1 MSSSTL
7 LFALLFAVVGGGAG
21 AAISPRFRNPPVAG
35 GVLGVL
41 CGLSLGSLVG
51 YMIDNPPSLTPLYA
65 AMLPAVVLSAL
76 VAALLG
82 VRTWRNLP
90 GTNATGAVVGAA
102 SGVVGTWLIMNPLR
116 ACTFEA
122 DRSGL
127 DRALGTG
134 ISIAGGVLLLLIVA
148 GIYSGYCRAA
158 GKLPPKADIFSKGG
172 FRGHHLTPW
181 LLLAPTLV
189 ILVFFLYRPTLET
202 MRLSIH
208 AVRLTT
214 PRRPFRCLD
223 NYTALMDPTVE
234 VWAVVPLVLLLAAGI
249 TIFLLRGR
257 PLEVGDHAVPRWL
270 NNSYN
275 VLLVATVVAWGTAVF
290 AVGSGTSRPQLVFVN
305 TVILTTG
312 TVVLSLGIGLG
323 VAMLVSQ
330 KIRGRGIYR
339 TFLIWPFAV
348 SPPIAG
354 ILFDRLFA
362 VDGMIAAWFND
373 ITGNDLPN
381 YKTSVTFAR
390 VTVILASVWK
400 SIGFTIVFYIAGLQ
414 NVPTDT
420 LEAAELDGA
429 NRWERIR
436 YVTLPALTPITFFL
450 LISTVTYSFFE
461 IYGTIVRTTGGGP
474 RLATRDMM
482 TQVIVTGR
490 DEGQFGAGAA
500 QSMLL
505 FAMVLAVTA
514 WQFRSTGR
522 RVEYGR

>member
-1 MSSSTL
+1 MSSTL
-7 LFALLFAVVGGGAG
+7 LLALIFAVAGTALGALL
-21 AAISPRFRNPPVAG
+21 SPRFRNPAMAG
-35 GVLGVL
+35 GVLGFL
-41 CGLSLGSLVG
+41 GGLALGWFVG
-51 YMIDNPPSLTPLYA
+51 YLIANPPSLTPLYA
-65 AMLPAVVLSAL
+65 AMLPAVVLSAIVSTL
-76 VAALLG
+76 VG
-82 VRTWRNLP
+82 VRTWRQLP
-90 GTNATGAVVGAA
+90 GSNATGAMVGAA
-102 SGVVGTWLIMNPLR
+102 SGVIGTWLIMNPLR

-122 DRSGL
+122 DRTGL

-134 ISIAGGVLLLLIVA
+134 VSIVGGVLLLTIIA
-148 GIYSGYCRAA
+148 GIYTGYSRAA
-158 GKLPPKADIFSKGG
+158 GKLPPKTDPFSKGG

-189 ILVFFLYRPTLET
+189 ILVFFLYSPTIET
-202 MRLSIH
+202 MRMSVH
-208 AVRLTT
+208 AVMLST

-223 NYTALMDPTVE
+223 NYTALMEPTVE
-234 VWAVVPLVLLLAAGI
+234 VWAVVPLVLFVVAAI
-249 TIFLLRGR
+249 TIFFLRRR
-257 PLEVGDHAVPRWL
+257 PLEVGDHPVPRWL

-275 VLLVATVVAWGTAVF
+275 LLLVVTVVAWGTAVF
-290 AVGSGTSRPQLVFVN
+290 AAGRGTRRPQLVFIN

-312 TVVLSLGIGLG
+312 TVILSLAIGLG

-330 KIRGRGIYR
+330 KIRGRAIYR

-362 VDGMIAAWFND
+362 VDGLIAAWFND
-373 ITGNDLPN
+373 ITGNDFPN

-474 RLATRDMM
+474 SLATRDMM

-490 DEGQFGAGAA
+490 DDQQFGAGAA

-514 WQFRSTGR
+514 WQFRSTGK